1 MQGANQS
8 YSFIVKNPQISSLK
22 ADSFIKITRNSM
34 GLRGEEF
41 NSKKHKVKILT
52 VGGSTTECII
62 LSDGTTWPDLLQKK
76 FVDSDVWVG
85 NGGVNG
91 QSTFGHIPYL
101 RDHYL
106 KLKPDIVIFLI
117 GANELNKYY
126 LNNQGQP
133 AYDFGREEPYQYNK
147 LFPNSAPSSSEEVTT
162 TLGQVFWHKVY
173 EYKNYSK
180 ILLNIIELRSRKLTE
195 KYNLGHV
202 HNVDLINNKHIQ
214 QAEILDQNY
223 EFEVDL
229 KKLKTLK
236 VNPDRLKNELKKQV
250 DHRSMVRANIETLI
264 NISLENN
271 IIPVFVTQ
279 PALFGPQIDSRT
291 KVNLG
296 TMILQAGN
304 ALVGPGFS
312 GNEMWSMQEV
322 YNDITRD
329 LAAKRNVPLIDLA
342 SLMPKDS
349 LYYYD
354 YVHFSRPGAEKVAD
368 ILYRPVCKVVKSNL
382 LADKNCSGD

>member
-22 ADSFIKITRNSM
+22 ADSFIKITRNSL

-41 NSKKHKVKILT
+41 DSKKHKVKILT

-76 FVDSDVWVG
+76 FIDSNIWVG

-126 LNNQGQP
+126 LNDQGRP

-147 LFPNSAPSSSEEVTT
+147 FFPDPSIGAT
-162 TLGQVFWHKVY
+162 TLGQVFWHKLY

-180 ILLNIIELRSRKLTE
+180 ILLNIVELRSRKLTE

-202 HNVDLINNKHIQ
+202 HNLDLLNNKHIQ
-214 QAEILDQNY
+214 QAEVLSQNY

-229 KKLKTLK
+229 KKLKNVN
-236 VNPDRLKNELKKQV
+236 VNPDRLENELKKQM

-264 NISLENN
+264 KISLENN
-271 IIPVFVTQ
+271 IIPIFVTQ
-279 PALFGPQIDSRT
+279 PALFGPQIDPRT

-329 LAAKRNVPLIDLA
+329 LASKRNIPLIDLA

-354 YVHFSRPGAEKVAD
+354 YVHFSKPGA
-368 ILYRPVCKVVKSNL
+368 
-382 LADKNCSGD
+382 

>member
-41 NSKKHKVKILT
+41 DSKKHKVKILT

-126 LNNQGQP
+126 LNDQGQP
-133 AYDFGREEPYQYNK
+133 AYDFGREDPFQYNK
-147 LFPNSAPSSSEEVTT
+147 LFPDPSIGAT
-162 TLGQVFWHKVY
+162 TLGQVFWNKLY
-173 EYKNYSK
+173 EYKNFSK
-180 ILLNIIELRSRKLTE
+180 ILLNIVELRSRKLTK

-202 HNVDLINNKHIQ
+202 HNLDLINNKHIQ
-214 QAEILDQNY
+214 QAEVLNQNY

-229 KKLKTLK
+229 KKLKNVN
-236 VNPDRLKNELKKQV
+236 VNPDRLGNELKKQLN
-250 DHRSMVRANIETLI
+250 HRSMVRGNIETLI

-279 PALFGPQIDSRT
+279 PALFGPQIDPRT

-329 LAAKRNVPLIDLA
+329 LATKRNVPLIDLA

-349 LYYYD
+349 HYYYD
-354 YVHFSRPGAEKVAD
+354 YVHFSKPGAIRVAD
-368 ILYRPVCKVVKSNL
+368 ILYRPICKVVKSNFIE
-382 LADKNCSGD
+382 DIDCFGE